1 MVDKIFKVSGMT
13 CAACSATVEMAVKDV
28 PGIVEASVNLATE
41 RLTAKT
47 NQADFD
53 WQAVVKAVDDV
64 GYSLS
69 EKTERG
75 QSAYQAEKTEKL
87 ARYQSQK
94 RSTLIAIALA
104 LLLLYLSMGTMF
116 GLPVP
121 ALLSP
126 DEEPLN
132 FAMAQ
137 FILTVPVMWQ
147 GRGFYVRGFRNL
159 VKGHP
164 NMDSLIAVGTGA
176 AFVYGLYAIYS
187 ISQGETHF
195 AHHLYLESVAVII
208 SLIMLG
214 KLLEARAKGQ
224 TSQAIEHLIHL
235 SPKKAT
241 VIRYD
246 QVVEIDTEDIK
257 VGDIVRV
264 KPGESIPVDG
274 EIVSGQTSV
283 DEAMITGESMP
294 VSKAVGDQVI
304 SATIN
309 QNGSIDYRA
318 TRVGDKTTLAQIIQ
332 LVEQAQGSKAPIAA
346 MADRISLY
354 FVPIVIGL
362 ATLAALGWLIVGGK
376 DLDFALQIF
385 VSVLV
390 IACPCALGLATP
402 TAIMV
407 GTGKGAEQGILVK
420 SGQALEAA
428 HMIDTV
434 VLDKTG
440 TITEGRPRVTSLH
453 PQAPWTEQEL
463 LRLAASSEVGSEH
476 PMAQALLDAAKEA
489 RLDLLPITNFEAVSG
504 QGLTARYRN
513 HQLALGNAKLMA
525 QQGVDISS
533 LARLDALLAQ
543 SGQTPLYLASDG
555 QLAGLIA
562 VADQIKETSKAAID
576 QLKNMGLS
584 VVMLTGDHEKTAHA
598 IAAEVGVTEVVSQVL
613 PADKVQAVKR
623 LQANGQKVA
632 MVGDGINDA
641 PALVQAD
648 VGIAIG
654 SGTDV
659 AIESAD
665 IVLMHGDLQDVP
677 ASLKL
682 SRATIRNIKQNL
694 FWAFAYNI
702 LGIPVAM
709 GLLYLFGGPLLDPM
723 LAGLAMSLSSVSVV
737 GNALRLRYFKS

>member
-1 MVDKIFKVSGMT
+1 MTEKTFTLTGMT
-13 CAACSATVEMAVKDV
+13 CAACAATIEMVV
-28 PGIVEASVNLATE
+28 GELPGVREATVNLATE
-41 RLTAKT
+41 RLVAKT
-47 NQADFD
+47 EDPDFD
-53 WQAVVKAVDDV
+53 WGQVIAEVAAA
-64 GYSLS
+64 GYGAS

-75 QSAYQAEKTEKL
+75 KSAYQAEKAERQ
-87 ARYQSQK
+87 ARYQKKKQE
-94 RSTLIAIALA
+94 TFLALA
-104 LLLLYLSMGTMF
+104 LTIPLLYLSMGTMV

-121 ALLSP
+121 NSLSP
-126 DEEPLN
+126 DLVPLN
-132 FAMAQ
+132 FALAQ
-137 FILTVPVMWQ
+137 LVLTLPVMWL
-147 GRGFYVRGFRNL
+147 GRGFYQRGFKNL
-159 VKGHP
+159 FKGHP

-176 AFVYGLYAIYS
+176 AFVYGLYAIYG
-187 ISQGETHF
+187 ISQGEHHF

-208 SLIMLG
+208 SLIMVG

-224 TSQAIEHLIHL
+224 TSQAIEHLMNL
-235 SPKKAT
+235 APRKAT

-246 QVVEIDTEDIK
+246 QVVEIDTEDIR

-274 EIVSGQTSV
+274 EIIAGQTSI

-294 VSKAVGDQVI
+294 VSKAVGDTVI

-309 QNGSIDYRA
+309 QNGSIDYQA
-318 TRVGDKTTLAQIIQ
+318 TRVGEDTTLAQIIQ

-362 ATLAALGWLIVGGK
+362 ALLAALSWLIFGGK
-376 DLDFALQIF
+376 DIDFALQIF

-420 SGQALEAA
+420 SGQALESA
-428 HMIDTV
+428 HLVDTV

-453 PQAPWTEQEL
+453 PQGSWTEQEL

-476 PMAQALLDAAKEA
+476 PLAKALLDAAKEA
-489 RLDLLPITNFEAVSG
+489 ELDLLPVTDFQAISG
-504 QGLTARYRN
+504 KGLTARYKN

-533 LARLDALLAQ
+533 LASTDALLAQ
-543 SGQTPLYLASDG
+543 SGQTPLYLSSDD

-562 VADQIKETSKAAID
+562 VADQVKSTSKAAIQ
-576 QLKNMGLS
+576 QLKTMGLT
-584 VVMLTGDHEKTAHA
+584 VVMLTGDHAGTARA
-598 IAAEVGVTEVVSQVL
+598 IAAEVGVTEVISQVL
-613 PADKVQAVKR
+613 PADKVQAVER
-623 LQANGQKVA
+623 LQASGQRVA

-665 IVLMHGDLQDVP
+665 IVLMHGNLEDVP
-677 ASLKL
+677 AALKL

-709 GLLYLFGGPLLDPM
+709 GLLYLYGGPLLDPM

-737 GNALRLRYFKS
+737 TNALRLRYLKS